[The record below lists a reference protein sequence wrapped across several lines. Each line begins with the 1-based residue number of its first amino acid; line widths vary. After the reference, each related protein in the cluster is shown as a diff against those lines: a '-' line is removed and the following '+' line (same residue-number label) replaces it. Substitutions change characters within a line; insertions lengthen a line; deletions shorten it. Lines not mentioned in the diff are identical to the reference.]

1 MLRNLSGADV
11 VGPVQ
16 DPWSR
21 MCSRLMLW
29 NGCKA
34 DIVERV
40 RGLWCETC
48 SGPVTW
54 DAFKAQVDER
64 VGAPV
69 VERVGRVTMQ
79 IS

>member
-1 MLRNLSGADV
+1 MR
-11 VGPVQ
+11 
-16 DPWSR
+16 
-21 MCSRLMLW
+21 SRLMLW

>member
-1 MLRNLSGADV
+1 MLRDLSGADV

-21 MCSRLMLW
+21 MRSRLMLW